1 MSILFSPLDLGPVRA
16 PNRIAI
22 APMCQYSANDGC
34 ASDWHLQQVMN
45 YAMSGAGVVTLEAT
59 GVTREGRISHGCLG
73 LYSDECEYALARVL
87 QAARAVAMPDTKF
100 SIQLGHAG
108 RKGSTHKNW
117 DGGGSLLTHE
127 SAWRTCAPSSLPY
140 AANWH
145 VPAAMDEAEIE
156 RTIDAFGRAAAR
168 AARIGFDMVE
178 LHAAHGY
185 LIHQFH
191 SPISNKRTDAW
202 GGDPQGRLRFPL
214 AVAEAVRAATPTHMA
229 VGARITGTD
238 YIEGGLT
245 VEDAV
250 DMARGF
256 KTRGLDY
263 VCVSSGNI
271 IAGGRPASG
280 PGFNV
285 PNAAKVRA
293 EAGIVTRTAGFIADA
308 HQAEAIVSEGGVD
321 QVALARAFLDDPR
334 WGWHAAEKL
343 GVTLP
348 LPKQYNRVAPKA
360 WPGVKIA
367 RPS

>member
-1 MSILFSPLDLGPVRA
+1 MSVLFSPLDIGPVRA
-16 PNRIAI
+16 PNRLAI

-34 ASDWHLQQVMN
+34 ARDWHLQQVMS

-59 GVTREGRISHGCLG
+59 GVLREGRISLGCLG
-73 LYSDECEYALARVL
+73 LYSDECEYALARVM
-87 QAARAVAMPDTKF
+87 QAARAVALPDTKF
-100 SIQLGHAG
+100 SIQLCHAG

-117 DGGGSLLTHE
+117 DGGAPLQTHE
-127 SAWRTCAPSSLPY
+127 SAWRTCAPSAMPFGD
-140 AANWH
+140 NW
-145 VPAAMDEAEIE
+145 PTPEEMSEDDIK
-156 RTIDAFGRAAAR
+156 RTIAAFAQAAAR

-191 SPISNKRTDAW
+191 SPVSNKRTDAW
-202 GGDPQGRLRFPL
+202 GGDASKRLRFAY
-214 AVAEAVRAATPTHMA
+214 AVAEAVRAATPAHMA
-229 VGARITGTD
+229 LGARITGTD
-238 YIEGGLT
+238 YLEDGLT
-245 VEDAV
+245 ADDAV
-250 DMARGF
+250 EMARGF
-256 KTRGLDY
+256 KARGLDY

-271 IAGGRPASG
+271 INGGRPASG

-308 HQAEAIVSEGGVD
+308 RQAEEIVAERGVD

-343 GVTLP
+343 GVSLQ
-348 LPKQYNRVAPKA
+348 LPKQFNRVTPKS

-367 RPS
+367 RGG